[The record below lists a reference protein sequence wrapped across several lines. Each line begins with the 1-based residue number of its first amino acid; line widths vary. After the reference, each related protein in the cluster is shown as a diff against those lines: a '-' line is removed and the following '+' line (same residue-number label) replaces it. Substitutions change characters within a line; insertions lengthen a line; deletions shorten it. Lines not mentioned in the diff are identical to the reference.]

1 LAFNVAKVAA
11 QQAGLKGPRSLS
23 KISLG
28 QHNRYIAADLMG
40 YCDGIYPLVMTNIAM
55 V

>member
-1 LAFNVAKVAA
+1 MWPRWQHSRLASR
-11 QQAGLKGPRSLS
+11 GPRSLS
-23 KISLG
+23 MISLG